1 MVPILGLVKGSKVG
15 IGDRLK
21 KERERLGY
29 TQTDFAAL
37 VGASKKSQIRWEHDE
52 SYPDAAALAAF
63 AEAGANVM
71 WIITGQESGSSP
83 PPIAPSVRTLIDNY
97 EAADEAGKR
106 VIEGAADL
114 AARSARLMKQKV
126 GAA

>member
-1 MVPILGLVKGSKVG
+1 MG

-21 KERERLGY
+21 TERERLGY

-63 AEAGANVM
+63 AEAGADVL
-71 WIITGQESGSSP
+71 WIITGQKLGSTP
-83 PPIAPSVRTLIDNY
+83 PPIARSVRALIDNY

-114 AARSARLMKQKV
+114 AAKSARLMEQK
-126 GAA
+126 GGTA

>member
-1 MVPILGLVKGSKVG
+1 MG

-21 KERERLGY
+21 AERERLGF
-29 TQTDFAAL
+29 TQSDFAAL

-63 AEAGANVM
+63 AAAGADVL
-71 WIITGQESGSSP
+71 WIITGQETGSSAP
-83 PPIAPSVRTLIDNY
+83 PVAPCVRALINNY

-106 VIEGAADL
+106 VIEGAAEL
-114 AARSARLMKQKV
+114 AAQSARLQKQR
-126 GAA
+126 GRGS